1 MSRSDLSL
9 DLTESTEE
17 MMENKRDSM
26 DCTSVMSVSTADSMA
41 NTLGWKENTWDSMEN
56 IEEKMESK
64 MD

>member
-26 DCTSVMSVSTADSMA
+26 DCTLVMSVSTADSMA